1 MPRRPLEMSGF
12 LHRHGKNLLKENHR
26 DKVMPTMK
34 ISHRSGDKASRENS
48 SFHLVVIQIG
58 LKAIQSNT
66 TRQDGFSILMLFA
79 CEEWLPCY
87 LYILGPWHN
96 IWHIVGSSPRKMC
109 SSVKEV
115 LVNPRRPD
123 RTPSVEI
130 TPGPFFFF
138 RASLSA
144 AS

>member
-1 MPRRPLEMSGF
+1 MSGF

-96 IWHIVGSSPRKMC
+96 I
-109 SSVKEV
+109 
-115 LVNPRRPD
+115 
-123 RTPSVEI
+123 
-130 TPGPFFFF
+130 
-138 RASLSA
+138 
-144 AS
+144 